1 MDRAIPG
8 LELITEF
15 ARVAEALRGKRL
27 RYALAGGLAMAVHG
41 FARATKDIDFLV
53 HPLDLDRV
61 RRALATAGFRVRSE
75 VMTFKE
81 TGVTLHRL
89 IKTYSDTEDYFLV
102 DLLVPSRPAHLEMIR
117 QARRMKWSNGFIRV
131 LRREDLI
138 DLKRAAGRPQDL
150 TDIERLRNDAKKTDS
165 T

>member
-27 RYALAGGLAMAVHG
+27 RYALVGGLAMAVHG

-53 HPLDLDRV
+53 HPEDLDRV

-75 VMTFKE
+75 VMTFNA
-81 TGVTLHRL
+81 TGITLHRL
-89 IKTYSDTEDYFLV
+89 IKTYTDTEDYFLV
-102 DLLVPSRPAHLEMIR
+102 DLMVPLRPAHLEMIQR
-117 QARRMKWSNGFIRV
+117 ARRMKWSNGFIRV

-138 DLKRAAGRPQDL
+138 DLKRDAGRPQDL
-150 TDIERLRNDAKKTDS
+150 ADIQRLSNEANKTEPA
-165 T
+165 

>member
-27 RYALAGGLAMAVHG
+27 RCALAGGLAMAVHG
-41 FARATKDIDFLV
+41 FTRATRDVDLLV
-53 HPLDLDRV
+53 HPDDLDAT
-61 RRALATAGFRVRSE
+61 RRALAPAGFRVRSE
-75 VMTFKE
+75 VMTFAA
-81 TGVTLHRL
+81 TGITQHRL
-89 IKTYSDTEDYFLV
+89 IKKYADTEEYALV
-102 DLLVPSRPAHLEMIR
+102 DLLVPSRPAHLEMIG
-117 QARRMKWSNGFIRV
+117 QARRTKWSNGFIRV

-150 TDIERLRNDAKKTDS
+150 ADIQRLSHEAKKPNPA
-165 T
+165 